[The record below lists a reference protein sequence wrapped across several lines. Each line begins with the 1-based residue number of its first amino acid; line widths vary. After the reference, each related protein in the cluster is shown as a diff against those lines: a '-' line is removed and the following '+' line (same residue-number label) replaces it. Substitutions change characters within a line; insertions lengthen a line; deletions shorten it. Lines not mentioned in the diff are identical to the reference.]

1 MLPAALSLLTT
12 TFKEGPDRHKA
23 LGVWGGMAGLASAAG
38 VFLGG
43 VLSEG
48 PGWRWVMFVNL
59 PVCLIVVAGA
69 VRLIPGERAHRSKQG
84 FDARGAVLV
93 TAGMLALVYTLVEAP
108 DQGWGSLRT
117 VGGLAGAL
125 LLLAGF
131 VVNELRARA
140 PLAPLEIFRINGLGA
155 ANVTQLVGVAG
166 MVSMFFFLT
175 LYMQGVL
182 GYSQIQAGA
191 AYLPLCF
198 GVIVAAGVTSQ
209 LLGRVGTRPA
219 IVAGALISAAGVY
232 LLSRVPID
240 GSYTSDLLPGLL
252 IASLGLGTVFVGVT
266 TAANSG
272 VPADKA
278 GLAAALLNT
287 SQQLGAALGLAVFT
301 AIATSRT
308 NDLIASGTAGP
319 EALTSG
325 IHRALLL
332 CSFAIVAAAV
342 IGLRATNTRG
352 EAAVPVPEPAAS

>member
-1 MLPAALSLLTT
+1 
-12 TFKEGPDRHKA
+12 
-23 LGVWGGMAGLASAAG
+23 
-38 VFLGG
+38 
-43 VLSEG
+43 
-48 PGWRWVMFVNL
+48 
-59 PVCLIVVAGA
+59 
-69 VRLIPGERAHRSKQG
+69 
-84 FDARGAVLV
+84 
-93 TAGMLALVYTLVEAP
+93 MLALVYTLVEAP
-108 DQGWGSLRT
+108 DQGWSSFRT
-117 VGGLAGAL
+117 LGGLAGAL
-125 LLLAGF
+125 VLLGAF
-131 VVNELRARA
+131 MANEQRARA
-140 PLAPLEIFRINGLGA
+140 PLAPLEIFKINGLGA

-209 LLGRVGTRPA
+209 LLSRIGTRPV

-252 IASLGLGTVFVGVT
+252 VASLGLGTVFVGVT
-266 TAANSG
+266 TAANAG
-272 VPADKA
+272 VHPDKA

-287 SQQLGAALGLAVFT
+287 SQQLGAALGLAIFT

-308 NDLIASGTAGP
+308 NDEIAAGTPGP

-325 IHRALLL
+325 VHRALLL
-332 CSFAIVAAAV
+332 CSFAILAAAV

-352 EAAVPVPEPAAS
+352 EVSPAVAPPSPPSHAPAG

>member
-1 MLPAALSLLTT
+1 
-12 TFKEGPDRHKA
+12 
-23 LGVWGGMAGLASAAG
+23 
-38 VFLGG
+38 
-43 VLSEG
+43 
-48 PGWRWVMFVNL
+48 
-59 PVCLIVVAGA
+59 
-69 VRLIPGERAHRSKQG
+69 
-84 FDARGAVLV
+84 
-93 TAGMLALVYTLVEAP
+93 
-108 DQGWGSLRT
+108 
-117 VGGLAGAL
+117 
-125 LLLAGF
+125 

-140 PLAPLEIFRINGLGA
+140 PLAPLEIFMINGLGA

-198 GVIVAAGVTSQ
+198 GVIVAAGLTSQ
-209 LLGRVGTRPA
+209 LLARTGTRPV
-219 IVAGALISAAGVY
+219 IVAGALVSAAGVY
-232 LLSRVPID
+232 MLSGVPLH
-240 GSYTSDLLPGLL
+240 GSYTHDLLPGLL
-252 IASLGLGTVFVGVT
+252 VASLGLGTVFVGVT

-272 VPADKA
+272 VSPDKA

-287 SQQLGAALGLAVFT
+287 SQQLGAALGLAIFT

-308 NDLIASGTAGP
+308 TDLVSAGTPGP

-332 CSFAIVAAAV
+332 CSFAIVAAAI

-352 EAAVPVPEPAAS
+352 EVSSAVASPSPPSRAPAG